1 LGVLKK
7 LVENGAKTEV
17 KMGGLLSKPKVDVE
31 TESGEREG
39 LKYGAASM
47 QGWRPSQED
56 AHAAELLLNPH
67 GAALFAVYDG
77 HGGGEVAKYAAK
89 VLHEKLKDS
98 EEYKKKDFVNA
109 LRKTFLAVDR
119 DILSNEGHEEL
130 MAICEA
136 QDKDND
142 SEDGHNNEGIPVDLA
157 NVTPEQLFQFCQS
170 QGVPHKEAIKIVAAQ
185 FGGGDD
191 DDGDD
196 DNDNND
202 DDASDNCGKKDD
214 GEGKH
219 GKDEANGEGSGVKG
233 RRSARL
239 TSAGHVDQAETSRGT
254 KAQEVGKTKIVGG
267 KNEGNGEG
275 NGEGKKEKGQEEE
288 EEDADEEE
296 QAADEAEADDDDDE
310 EQDEDEDGIPG
321 IDSGWN
327 SS

>member
-1 LGVLKK
+1 
-7 LVENGAKTEV
+7 
-17 KMGGLLSKPKVDVE
+17 M
-31 TESGEREG
+31 
-39 LKYGAASM
+39 
-47 QGWRPSQED
+47 
-56 AHAAELLLNPH
+56 
-67 GAALFAVYDG
+67 
-77 HGGGEVAKYAAK
+77 
-89 VLHEKLKDS
+89 
-98 EEYKKKDFVNA
+98 NA

-170 QGVPHKEAIKIVAAQ
+170 QGVPHEEAIKIVAAQ
-185 FGGGDD
+185 FGGADDDDD
-191 DDGDD
+191 DDG
-196 DNDNND
+196 NDNND
-202 DDASDNCGKKDD
+202 DDASDDCGKKGD
-214 GEGKH
+214 GKGKH

-254 KAQEVGKTKIVGG
+254 KVQEVGKTKIVGG

-275 NGEGKKEKGQEEE
+275 KKEKGQEEE
-288 EEDADEEE
+288 EEEEDEEE
-296 QAADEAEADDDDDE
+296 EEEEEEEEDDDDDDE